1 MTKMDACSSVQILKE
16 KPQAAITW
24 PAGDKYIFLVTQ
36 AIQRTSSKSL
46 ATQTAVHLHNL
57 CLSNQTAFANPANF
71 LNCCTFCQ
79 EASLSLVKLK
89 HMPASL
95 LVLCFLDTEKTKNI

>member
-1 MTKMDACSSVQILKE
+1 MDACSSAQILKE

-24 PAGDKYIFLVTQ
+24 SAGDKYIFLVTQ

-57 CLSNQTAFANPANF
+57 CLSNQIAFANPANF
-71 LNCCTFCQ
+71 LLHLLPRSIIVFS
-79 EASLSLVKLK
+79 EAKA
-89 HMPASL
+89 HAS
-95 LVLCFLDTEKTKNI
+95 